1 MAIWTVDAMRVS
13 INTNDWA
20 VIRAVELLYAKQ
32 TADEKAAQQTE
43 EHNNVGFNGVDAPF
57 LSSLGE
63 QIIQWRRTPE
73 HARRYPKPL
82 SVKQIAKART
92 KVGKYARQLT
102 TIVNDLQA
110 A

>member
-1 MAIWTVDAMRVS
+1 MWTIDAMRTS

-32 TADEKAAQQTE
+32 TADEKAAQITE

-63 QIIQWRRTPE
+63 QIVQWRKTPE
-73 HARRYPKPL
+73 NQRRYAKPL

-102 TIVNDLQA
+102 TIVNGLHA